1 MSNGKDR
8 LKYITKK
15 TNSMGYI
22 MKKYKDYFAKKGIKR
37 SGSFSIMWN
46 KQKITE
52 DQRQQIKDANGLK
65 NASVMHLQ
73 ELYEV

>member
-1 MSNGKDR
+1 
-8 LKYITKK
+8 
-15 TNSMGYI
+15 
-22 MKKYKDYFAKKGIKR
+22 MKKYKEYFVKKGINR

-52 DQRQQIKDANGLK
+52 DQRQQIKDVNGLK

-73 ELYEV
+73 EIYEV